1 MKNLLFANKRHEPL
15 IITSLMTVIT
25 AILLGVSTSIVIGN
39 NVVMAAQVDTVEE
52 NSAEKELK
60 IMKNPPEV
68 TIYRES
74 IANSPYKLHPV
85 QINGETNPIY
95 TSYNSILVSNIN
107 NMSGVSGFVNGE
119 PKGLD
124 SYAIEFTTD
133 CQDFV
138 FHSSAFFRISV
149 DEGNGYEL
157 VSYEGFTDEP
167 YKWLNFKVEFS
178 EKKKRNIKIE
188 LMLPF
193 WGVYLRETDT
203 ISKLERESNP
213 KAYFIGTS
221 ITQCIYKYSKQA
233 NSILGYPNTVSHIL
247 GFECMNN
254 GIGGTGYL
262 TAGSAT
268 TFYDRLVYAVE
279 EVKPDILFIE
289 GGPNDVDRYSNDDIA
304 AEAERCHAYLKE
316 KAPDTKVIIIG
327 LYHHTGYEYLPQKH
341 VDLDQKLRA
350 VALKYG
356 LPYID
361 LLTGDTIA
369 GDGTIL
375 TEGYVSNPDG
385 KFYIT
390 GNGNV
395 ADKKENGNADIY
407 VDSDNY
413 HPSVEGYR
421 FLGVQLSSEIEK
433 ILDYMDENEEEDSTK
448 TTEETPKQPE
458 KDTPG
463 TENDSQKQPGNDTQE
478 TKGDSSNQQDGN
490 ENSQPAKV
498 EKITV
503 IAPSKK
509 LAAGKKVKF
518 IADVFP
524 EHASNAAVQ
533 WKTSNNKYA
542 TVNEKGWVSLKKAGA
557 GKTVT
562 VTATAVDGS
571 GKKASIKI
579 KIMKD
584 AVRGIHVT
592 TSKNTLKVGRSMIL
606 KTKVKTTGK
615 NVNKTLKWKSSNP
628 HLATVSKK
636 GKVTARKAGK
646 GKTVTITAVS
656 TDGSNKKA
664 SVAIRIK

>member
-1 MKNLLFANKRHEPL
+1 MKQRRFITAQLFG
-15 IITSLMTVIT
+15 VIT
-25 AILLGVSTSIVIGN
+25 AILFGVGISIMPSRN
-39 NVVMAAQVDTVEE
+39 VMAAQVDAVEQ

-60 IMKNPPEV
+60 IMENPPEV
-68 TIYRES
+68 TIYKDS

-85 QINGETNPIY
+85 QINGETNPVY
-95 TSYNSILVSNIN
+95 TSYNSILVSNSN
-107 NMSGVSGFVNGE
+107 NMIGVSGFVNGE

-167 YKWLNFKVEFS
+167 YKWQNFKVEFS

-193 WGVYLRETDT
+193 WGVYLRDTDT

-221 ITQCIYKYSKQA
+221 ITQCIYKYSKQV

-433 ILDYMDENEEEDSTK
+433 ILDYMAPDNEEDSDE

-463 TENDSQKQPGNDTQE
+463 TENDSQKQSGNDTQTTE
-478 TKGDSSNQQDGN
+478 NDSPK
-490 ENSQPAKV
+490 QPESDESGQPVKV

-503 IAPSKK
+503 VAPSKK
-509 LAAGKKVKF
+509 LAAGTKVKF
-518 IADVFP
+518 IADVLP
-524 EHASNAAVQ
+524 EHATNAAVQ

-557 GKTVT
+557 GKAVT
-562 VTATAVDGS
+562 ITATAVDGS
-571 GKKASIKI
+571 GKKASVKI

-584 AVRGIHVT
+584 AVKGIHVT
-592 TSKNTLKVGRSMIL
+592 APKNTLKVGRSMTL
-606 KTKVKTTGK
+606 KAKVKTTGK

-628 HLATVSKK
+628 EFATVSKT

-646 GKTVTITAVS
+646 GKTVIITAVS

-664 SVAIRIK
+664 SVVIRTK

>member
-1 MKNLLFANKRHEPL
+1 MKQRRFITAQLFG
-15 IITSLMTVIT
+15 VIT
-25 AILLGVSTSIVIGN
+25 AILFGVGISIMPSRN
-39 NVVMAAQVDTVEE
+39 VMAAQVDAVEE
-52 NSAEKELK
+52 NSAVKELK
-60 IMKNPPEV
+60 IMENPPEV

-74 IANSPYKLHPV
+74 IADSPYKLHSV
-85 QINGETNPIY
+85 QINGETNPVY

-107 NMSGVSGFVNGE
+107 NMIGVSGFANGE
-119 PKGLD
+119 TKGLD

-138 FHSSAFFRISV
+138 FRSSPFFRISV

-157 VSYEGFTDEP
+157 VSYEGFTEEP
-167 YKWLNFKVEFS
+167 YSWQNFKVEFS

-188 LMLPF
+188 LMLAF
-193 WGVYLRETDT
+193 FGVYLRDTDT

-221 ITQCIYKYSKQA
+221 ITQCIYKYSKQV

-413 HPSVEGYR
+413 HPTVEGYR

-433 ILDYMDENEEEDSTK
+433 ILDYMAPDNEEDSDE

-463 TENDSQKQPGNDTQE
+463 TENDSQKQSGNDTQTTE
-478 TKGDSSNQQDGN
+478 NDSPEQPEGDESSK
-490 ENSQPAKV
+490 PVKV
-498 EKITV
+498 EKIAV
-503 IAPSKK
+503 IAPSKR

-524 EHASNAAVQ
+524 EHVSNAAVQ
-533 WKTSNNKYA
+533 WKISNNKYA

-557 GKTVT
+557 GKAVT
-562 VTATAVDGS
+562 ITATAVDGS
-571 GKKASIKI
+571 GKKASVKI

-584 AVRGIHVT
+584 AVKGIHVT
-592 TSKNTLKVGRSMIL
+592 APKNTLKVGRSMTL
-606 KTKVKTTGK
+606 KAKVKTTGK

-628 HLATVSKK
+628 EFATVSKK

>member
-1 MKNLLFANKRHEPL
+1 MKQRRFITAQLFG
-15 IITSLMTVIT
+15 VIT
-25 AILLGVSTSIVIGN
+25 AILFGVGISIMPSRN
-39 NVVMAAQVDTVEE
+39 VMAAQVDAVEQ

-60 IMKNPPEV
+60 IMENPPEV
-68 TIYRES
+68 TIYKDS

-85 QINGETNPIY
+85 QINGETNPVY
-95 TSYNSILVSNIN
+95 TSYNSILVSNSN
-107 NMSGVSGFVNGE
+107 NMIGVSGFVNGE

-167 YKWLNFKVEFS
+167 YKWQNFKVEFS

-193 WGVYLRETDT
+193 WGVYLRDTDT

-221 ITQCIYKYSKQA
+221 ITQCIYKYSKQV

-327 LYHHTGYEYLPQKH
+327 LYHHTGYEYLPKKH

-413 HPSVEGYR
+413 HPTVEGYR

-433 ILDYMDENEEEDSTK
+433 ILDYMAPDNEEDSDE

-463 TENDSQKQPGNDTQE
+463 TENDSQKQSGNDTQTTE
-478 TKGDSSNQQDGN
+478 NDSPK
-490 ENSQPAKV
+490 QPESDESGQPVKV

-503 IAPSKK
+503 VAPSKK
-509 LAAGKKVKF
+509 LAAGTKVKF
-518 IADVFP
+518 IADVLP
-524 EHASNAAVQ
+524 EHATNAAVQ

-557 GKTVT
+557 GKAVT
-562 VTATAVDGS
+562 ITATAVDGS
-571 GKKASIKI
+571 GKKASVKI

-584 AVRGIHVT
+584 AVKGIHVT
-592 TSKNTLKVGRSMIL
+592 APKNTLKVGRSMTL
-606 KTKVKTTGK
+606 KAKVKTTGK

-628 HLATVSKK
+628 EFATVSKT

-646 GKTVTITAVS
+646 GKTVIITAVS

-664 SVAIRIK
+664 SVVIRTK

>member
-1 MKNLLFANKRHEPL
+1 MKQRRFITAQLFG
-15 IITSLMTVIT
+15 VIT
-25 AILLGVSTSIVIGN
+25 AILFGVGISIMPSRN
-39 NVVMAAQVDTVEE
+39 VMAAQVDAVEQ

-60 IMKNPPEV
+60 IMENPPEV
-68 TIYRES
+68 TIYKDS

-85 QINGETNPIY
+85 QINGETNPVY
-95 TSYNSILVSNIN
+95 TSYNSILVSNSN
-107 NMSGVSGFVNGE
+107 NMIGVSGFVNGE

-167 YKWLNFKVEFS
+167 YKWQNFKVEFS

-193 WGVYLRETDT
+193 CGVYLRDTDT

-221 ITQCIYKYSKQA
+221 ITQCIYKYSKQV

-327 LYHHTGYEYLPQKH
+327 LYHHTGYEYLPKKH

-413 HPSVEGYR
+413 HPTVEGYR

-433 ILDYMDENEEEDSTK
+433 ILDYMAPDNEEDSDE

-463 TENDSQKQPGNDTQE
+463 TENDSQKQSGNDTQTTE
-478 TKGDSSNQQDGN
+478 NDSPK
-490 ENSQPAKV
+490 QPESDESGQPVKV

-503 IAPSKK
+503 VAPSKK
-509 LAAGKKVKF
+509 LAAGTKVKF
-518 IADVFP
+518 IADVLP
-524 EHASNAAVQ
+524 EHATNAAVQ

-557 GKTVT
+557 GKAVT
-562 VTATAVDGS
+562 ITATAVDGS
-571 GKKASIKI
+571 GKKASVKI

-584 AVRGIHVT
+584 AVKGIHVT
-592 TSKNTLKVGRSMIL
+592 APKNTLKVGRSMTL
-606 KTKVKTTGK
+606 KAKVKTTGK

-628 HLATVSKK
+628 EFATVSKT

-646 GKTVTITAVS
+646 GKTVIITAVS

-664 SVAIRIK
+664 SVVIRTK

>member
-1 MKNLLFANKRHEPL
+1 MKQRRFITAQLFG
-15 IITSLMTVIT
+15 VIT
-25 AILLGVSTSIVIGN
+25 AILFGVGISIMPSRN
-39 NVVMAAQVDTVEE
+39 VMAAQVDAVEQ

-60 IMKNPPEV
+60 IMENPPEV
-68 TIYRES
+68 TIYKDS

-85 QINGETNPIY
+85 QINGETNPVY
-95 TSYNSILVSNIN
+95 TSYNSILVSNSN
-107 NMSGVSGFVNGE
+107 NMIGVSGFVNGE

-167 YKWLNFKVEFS
+167 YKWQNFKVEFS

-193 WGVYLRETDT
+193 WGVYLRDTDT

-221 ITQCIYKYSKQA
+221 ITQCIYKYSKQV

-327 LYHHTGYEYLPQKH
+327 LYHHTGYEYLPKKH

-413 HPSVEGYR
+413 HPTVEGYR

-433 ILDYMDENEEEDSTK
+433 ILDYMAPDNEEDSDE

-463 TENDSQKQPGNDTQE
+463 TENDSQKQSGNDTQTTE
-478 TKGDSSNQQDGN
+478 NDSPK
-490 ENSQPAKV
+490 QPESDESGQPVKV

-503 IAPSKK
+503 VAPSKK
-509 LAAGKKVKF
+509 LAAGTKVKF
-518 IADVFP
+518 IADVLP
-524 EHASNAAVQ
+524 EHATNAAVQ

-557 GKTVT
+557 GKAVT
-562 VTATAVDGS
+562 ITATAVDGS
-571 GKKASIKI
+571 GKKASVKI

-584 AVRGIHVT
+584 AVKGIHVT
-592 TSKNTLKVGRSMIL
+592 APKNTLKVGRSMTL
-606 KTKVKTTGK
+606 KAKVKTTGK

-628 HLATVSKK
+628 EFATVSKT

-646 GKTVTITAVS
+646 GKTVIITAVS

>member
-1 MKNLLFANKRHEPL
+1 MKQRRFITAQLFG
-15 IITSLMTVIT
+15 VIT
-25 AILLGVSTSIVIGN
+25 AILFGVGISIMPSRN
-39 NVVMAAQVDTVEE
+39 VMAAQVDAVEQ

-60 IMKNPPEV
+60 IMENPPEV
-68 TIYRES
+68 TIYKDS

-85 QINGETNPIY
+85 QINGETNPVY
-95 TSYNSILVSNIN
+95 TSYNSILVSNSN
-107 NMSGVSGFVNGE
+107 NMIGVSGFVNGE

-167 YKWLNFKVEFS
+167 YKWQNFKVEFS

-193 WGVYLRETDT
+193 WGVYLRDTDT

-221 ITQCIYKYSKQA
+221 ITQCIYKYSKQV

-433 ILDYMDENEEEDSTK
+433 ILDYMAPDNEEDSDE

-463 TENDSQKQPGNDTQE
+463 TENDSQKQSGNDTQTTE
-478 TKGDSSNQQDGN
+478 NDSPK
-490 ENSQPAKV
+490 QPESDESGQPVKV

-503 IAPSKK
+503 VAPSKK
-509 LAAGKKVKF
+509 LAAGTKVKF
-518 IADVFP
+518 IADVLP
-524 EHASNAAVQ
+524 EHATNAAVQ

-557 GKTVT
+557 GKAVT
-562 VTATAVDGS
+562 ITATAVDGS
-571 GKKASIKI
+571 GKKASVKI

-584 AVRGIHVT
+584 AVKGIHVT
-592 TSKNTLKVGRSMIL
+592 APKNTLKVGRSMTL
-606 KTKVKTTGK
+606 KAKVKTTGK

-628 HLATVSKK
+628 EFATVSKT

-646 GKTVTITAVS
+646 GKTVIITAVS

>member
-1 MKNLLFANKRHEPL
+1 
-15 IITSLMTVIT
+15 MTVIT

>member
-1 MKNLLFANKRHEPL
+1 MKQRRFITAQLFG
-15 IITSLMTVIT
+15 VIT
-25 AILLGVSTSIVIGN
+25 AILFGVGISIMPSRN
-39 NVVMAAQVDTVEE
+39 VMAAQVDAVEQ

-60 IMKNPPEV
+60 IMENPPEV
-68 TIYRES
+68 TIYKDS

-85 QINGETNPIY
+85 QINGETNPVY
-95 TSYNSILVSNIN
+95 TSYNSILVSNSN
-107 NMSGVSGFVNGE
+107 NMIGVSGFVNGE

-167 YKWLNFKVEFS
+167 YKWQNFKVEFS

-193 WGVYLRETDT
+193 WGVYLRDTDT

-221 ITQCIYKYSKQA
+221 ITQCIYKYSKQV

-433 ILDYMDENEEEDSTK
+433 ILDYMAPDNEEDSDE

-463 TENDSQKQPGNDTQE
+463 TENDSQKQSGNDTQTTE
-478 TKGDSSNQQDGN
+478 NDSPK
-490 ENSQPAKV
+490 QPESDESGQPVKV

-503 IAPSKK
+503 VAPSKK
-509 LAAGKKVKF
+509 LAAGTKVKF
-518 IADVFP
+518 IADVLP
-524 EHASNAAVQ
+524 EHATNAAVQ

-557 GKTVT
+557 GKAVT
-562 VTATAVDGS
+562 ITATAVDGS
-571 GKKASIKI
+571 GKKASVKI

-584 AVRGIHVT
+584 AVKGIHVT
-592 TSKNTLKVGRSMIL
+592 APKNTLKVGRSMTL
-606 KTKVKTTGK
+606 KAKVKTTGK

-628 HLATVSKK
+628 EFATVSKT

-646 GKTVTITAVS
+646 GKTVIITAVS

-664 SVAIRIK
+664 SVVIRIK

>member
-1 MKNLLFANKRHEPL
+1 
-15 IITSLMTVIT
+15 
-25 AILLGVSTSIVIGN
+25 
-39 NVVMAAQVDTVEE
+39 MAAQVDAVEQ

-60 IMKNPPEV
+60 IMENPPEV
-68 TIYRES
+68 TIYKDS

-85 QINGETNPIY
+85 QINGETNPVY
-95 TSYNSILVSNIN
+95 TSYNSILVSNSN
-107 NMSGVSGFVNGE
+107 NMIGVSGFVNGE

-167 YKWLNFKVEFS
+167 YKWQNFKVEFS

-193 WGVYLRETDT
+193 WGVYLRDTDT

-221 ITQCIYKYSKQA
+221 ITQCIYKYSKQV

-327 LYHHTGYEYLPQKH
+327 LYHHTGYEYLPKKH

-413 HPSVEGYR
+413 HPTVEGYR

-433 ILDYMDENEEEDSTK
+433 ILDYMAPDNEEDSDE

-463 TENDSQKQPGNDTQE
+463 TENDSQKQSGNDTQTTE
-478 TKGDSSNQQDGN
+478 NDSPK
-490 ENSQPAKV
+490 QPESDESGQPVKV

-503 IAPSKK
+503 VAPSKK
-509 LAAGKKVKF
+509 LAAGTKVKF
-518 IADVFP
+518 IADVLP
-524 EHASNAAVQ
+524 EHATNAAVQ

-557 GKTVT
+557 GKAVT
-562 VTATAVDGS
+562 ITATAVDGS
-571 GKKASIKI
+571 GKKASVKI

-584 AVRGIHVT
+584 AVKGIHVT
-592 TSKNTLKVGRSMIL
+592 APKNTLKVGRSMTL
-606 KTKVKTTGK
+606 KAKVKTTGK

-628 HLATVSKK
+628 EFATVSKT

-646 GKTVTITAVS
+646 GKTVIITAVS